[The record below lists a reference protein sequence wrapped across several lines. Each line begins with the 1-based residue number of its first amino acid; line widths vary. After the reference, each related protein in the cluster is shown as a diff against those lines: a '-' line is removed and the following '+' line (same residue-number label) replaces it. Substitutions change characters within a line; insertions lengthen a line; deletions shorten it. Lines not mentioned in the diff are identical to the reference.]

1 MRRIVAAVLLLAAS
15 VVDTGAA
22 SAADPIYLD
31 PSQPVP
37 ARVADMLRRMVARRV
52 GRADDA
58 GRAGRGQRGR
68 HHQLPD
74 RLAAVRWRFR
84 ASAQQRHLV
93 GQHGTTASSA
103 RRPRPRSRFR

>member
-37 ARVADMLRRMVARRV
+37 ARVADMLRRMVSTLTARTFS
-52 GRADDA
+52 
-58 GRAGRGQRGR
+58 
-68 HHQLPD
+68 PN
-74 RLAAVRWRFR
+74 
-84 ASAQQRHLV
+84 
-93 GQHGTTASSA
+93 
-103 RRPRPRSRFR
+103 